1 MTEKKERKEKA
12 TALRRE
18 QILAAALEVF
28 SQKGFTAATIPEI
41 AKTANVAA
49 GTIYL
54 YYPSKHELFVAVVKN
69 FIITPPLLKLI
80 DRMPEGDIGS
90 IFRKIIKD
98 RLDLIKN
105 PTFARLPVLMGDVQR
120 DPELKA
126 LWLKDFLQPFLGQLA
141 PGYSLMSVMGKFR
154 RYDPEVAV
162 RLIGGLIMGF
172 LLFRVIEGD
181 ASPLKNKDQ
190 EKVSEDVANFILHG
204 LLNDTDK
211 TEKDGKQ

>member
-141 PGYSLMSVMGKFR
+141 PGYSFMSMMGKFR